1 MTTPSLLRWASRW
14 RAWWLQRIDDR
25 PFRVQLA
32 WLTALSALAVLLVA
46 TVAGMGVADR
56 ANQRLLAAEEAA
68 LRPMVVAA
76 LTAPMI
82 ERDYARIAE
91 VVRELMRSEA
101 IDAIAV
107 LDHGGRVVVDERASG
122 ALMRVPFAH
131 TLSVPLAQGSLQ
143 FGEVRLSLNPAPFQ
157 VLLHMLLGGVLVAVA
172 AGVALAVWLFRG
184 WGQHVGQRLQT
195 LQQATHALASGDY
208 RVRVHDLGRDEI
220 GQLGQAFNEMA
231 ARIDEAVRALVV
243 SENRVNAILHSIGD
257 GLVATDRAMRVT
269 YLNPIA
275 QALTGWTAEEAIGR
289 PVAEIMHIANALTG
303 EPVDL
308 PVARVLECGR
318 IVGLANHTELIAR
331 DGTRRHIADSAAP
344 IRDANG
350 ELVGVVMV
358 FHDVSEAYRLRST
371 LEDSRARLALA
382 LEAASLGLWDHFT
395 EDDRVVLDPR
405 ACAILGFDAGRHT
418 IHHGEWLDRIHP
430 EDRAMA
436 ERSYVAHCEGLIPNY
451 EAEFRVRHADGV
463 WRWVTSRGRITERD
477 AHGGVRRITG
487 TLFDISER
495 KAAQAEIINLAFY
508 DTLTG
513 LPNRRLLLDRLQ
525 QAEALARRNDQH
537 GALLFIDLDRFK
549 HINDSRGHAVGDAIL
564 RAVAQRLRT
573 RLRGTDTLARLGSD
587 EFLVLI
593 TDLPAN
599 ATLAGSQAH
608 EVAEKL
614 RHALQT
620 AIEVGGVAYHL
631 SASIGIAM
639 FPDRLRLAEDVLAS
653 AEAAMHAA
661 KDAGRDRVRFFDP
674 TIQAAATR
682 RLQLEND
689 LHEAL
694 ARGELEIF
702 LQPQCDGAGRV
713 VAAEALLRWRH
724 PQQGLVSPGAFISLA
739 EETGLIVPI
748 GDWVLDQ
755 ACELLREFDAVGLA
769 IEISVNVSA
778 RQIHEPDFVPRL
790 QERLR
795 RYGPIASRLTLEITE
810 SLLLTDAEQVV
821 GKLHALHRT
830 GVKLSVD
837 DFGTGYSSLAYL
849 KQLPL
854 HELKID
860 RAFVDGLPN
869 DANDTAIVSA
879 MLGVARNFGLQ
890 VVAEGVETPAQ
901 RDHLLALGCSRL
913 QGYHLGRPQPASA
926 YLAQWLS
933 GGGASIAA
941 TIAPDA

>member
-1 MTTPSLLRWASRW
+1 MIRIATPRWANRARTWLLR
-14 RAWWLQRIDDR
+14 QVDDR
-25 PFRVQLA
+25 PFRIQLG
-32 WLTALSALAVLLVA
+32 WLSVLSGLAVLVVA
-46 TVAGMGVADR
+46 VSTGLWVAER
-56 ANQRLLAAEEAA
+56 ASQRLLQTEEAA
-68 LRPMVVAA
+68 LRPVVTAA
-76 LTAPMI
+76 LTTSMI
-82 ERDYARIAE
+82 ERDYASITEIA
-91 VVRELMRSEA
+91 RDLLRSDA
-101 IDAIAV
+101 IDAIVV
-107 LDHGGRVVVDERASG
+107 LDHEGRIVVDERSAGNVLRSAWSQEARIPLSQG
-122 ALMRVPFAH
+122 ALN
-131 TLSVPLAQGSLQ
+131 
-143 FGEVRLSLNPAPFQ
+143 FGEVRLALNPLPFQ
-157 VLLHMLLGGVLVAVA
+157 LLFEFLLWSVLLSVC
-172 AGVALAVWLFRG
+172 AGVALAIWLFRG
-184 WGQHVGQRLQT
+184 WGQHIGHRLHA
-195 LQQATHALASGDY
+195 LQQATRALAGGHY
-208 RVRVHDLGRDEI
+208 RACALDHGNDEI

-344 IRDANG
+344 ICDANG

-358 FHDVSEAYRLRST
+358 FHDVSEAYRLRSA

-430 EDRAMA
+430 ENRAMA

-913 QGYHLGRPQPASA
+913 QGYHLGRPRPASEC
-926 YLAQWLS
+926 LACWRDER
-933 GGGASIAA
+933 AADVAA
-941 TIAPDA
+941 TINRDA